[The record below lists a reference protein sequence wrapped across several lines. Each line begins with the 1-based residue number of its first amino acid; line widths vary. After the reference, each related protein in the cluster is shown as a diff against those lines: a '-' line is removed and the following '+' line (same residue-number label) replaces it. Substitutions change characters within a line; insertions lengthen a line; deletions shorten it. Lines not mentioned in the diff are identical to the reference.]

1 MYCEICNKY
10 VVSLGKH
17 LCKCKDHNI
26 TPKEYYDKYLKKPN
40 EGICPVCGKE
50 PQFIKFSVG
59 YNTHCSQY
67 CTCHDKNVLDKRV
80 DTLITNYGVDSPLK
94 SNEIKNKV
102 FTEEYS
108 NIFKI
113 EGATRMNLSN
123 LELIDD
129 MRAMHGFTY
138 SDIAQ
143 FVIVFNMETE
153 EGNKA
158 FGVVNKVIKEL
169 KIQLKIQEIDKDF
182 INGEDNV

>member
-1 MYCEICNKY
+1 MVDGKILPFTFDFMMGFYLGGGTQTY
-10 VVSLGKH
+10 VKLDSSVSVKPTLDPVNH
-17 LCKCKDHNI
+17 
-26 TPKEYYDKYLKKPN
+26 TYLL
-40 EGICPVCGKE
+40 EA
-50 PQFIKFSVG
+50 
-59 YNTHCSQY
+59 Y
-67 CTCHDKNVLDKRV
+67 
-80 DTLITNYGVDSPLK
+80 SP
-94 SNEIKNKV
+94 
-102 FTEEYS
+102 EYS

-113 EGATRMNLSN
+113 VGATRMNMSN
-123 LELIDD
+123 MELIDD

-138 SDIAQ
+138 NDVAQ

>member
-1 MYCEICNKY
+1 MDISLTSDYQLMVDGKILPFTFDFMMGFYLGGGTQTY
-10 VVSLGKH
+10 VKLDSTV
-17 LCKCKDHNI
+17 NI
-26 TPKEYYDKYLKKPN
+26 TPTLDPVNHTYLLEAYLP
-40 EGICPVCGKE
+40 
-50 PQFIKFSVG
+50 
-59 YNTHCSQY
+59 
-67 CTCHDKNVLDKRV
+67 
-80 DTLITNYGVDSPLK
+80 
-94 SNEIKNKV
+94 
-102 FTEEYS
+102 EYS

-113 EGATRMNLSN
+113 VGATRMNLSN

-138 SDIAQ
+138 NDVAQ

-182 INGEDNV
+182 INEDNI